1 LVANIDKYP
10 NEMINNFAA
19 LMDLDRSREF
29 IYNNVN
35 LISQSTIDY
44 LKSWL
49 MDLESDNVRFVFYS
63 KLIESKN

>member
-1 LVANIDKYP
+1 MVANIDKYS

-19 LMDLDRSREF
+19 LMDLDHSREF

-63 KLIESKN
+63 KLFESEN

>member
-1 LVANIDKYP
+1 
-10 NEMINNFAA
+10 
-19 LMDLDRSREF
+19 MDLDRSREF

-63 KLIESKN
+63 KLIESKA

>member
-1 LVANIDKYP
+1 MVANIDKYP